1 MVLPPGLAVTNTC
14 SAGVEMTKHSV
25 PVESLT
31 SAPAES
37 QSVHGEALWGRPTHL
52 VAASAATKIENV
64 DKPFTAL
71 EIAKLVR

>member
-1 MVLPPGLAVTNTC
+1 MLPIVTNTC
-14 SAGVEMTKHSV
+14 SAGVEMTKHS
-25 PVESLT
+25 
-31 SAPAES
+31 APADS